1 MRRYT
6 KMKTAIH
13 ALLGTAYLAS
23 LGACTDVYAAN
34 APSNQSL
41 EFAQRT
47 VKFADL
53 DLTRAEGA
61 ATLYSRIRSAARL
74 VCTPTFATWEWEAA
88 KSARPCIDKAIDH
101 AVADVNAPALT
112 SYYTKQTRQTIRLAA
127 KQ

>member
-34 APSNQSL
+34 APSNQNL

-61 ATLYSRIRSAARL
+61 ATLYSRIHSAARQ

-88 KSARPCIDKAIDH
+88 RTARPCVDKAIDR
-101 AVADVNAPALT
+101 AVAQVNAPALT
-112 SYYTKQTRQTIRLAA
+112 SYYTTRTQQTIRLVE